1 MKNNTWRPLF
11 LSHVCR
17 MFVAW
22 SCRVAVGGDSA
33 GGNLS
38 AVLAQDALAAVTDRK
53 HSIFNLS
60 IVAVSALTVKWM
72 ERRISAANRFAPA
85 FFQERVVFRILMQEG
100 KLSDTCI
107 VGELLVEGR
116 ELS

>member
-1 MKNNTWRPLF
+1 
-11 LSHVCR
+11 

-72 ERRISAANRFAPA
+72 ERRISAANRFAPS
-85 FFQERVVFRILMQEG
+85 FFQERCV
-100 KLSDTCI
+100 
-107 VGELLVEGR
+107 
-116 ELS
+116 